1 VLLGDREWLIAR
13 TGFEPQDLLLAMR
26 SGGPIN
32 HEHADRNSV
41 ILKAYGEVLLNDIP
55 HPSYSRHDP
64 TWMLRGSAGH
74 NCVLIDGRGLIYHSG
89 IEGTNE
95 SQDSASVLQEGRRN
109 GYFFW
114 TSDATPAY
122 TRADPDI
129 KSVVRTVIA
138 SLETPAVIVL
148 DKVCKSRYPSVISAL
163 WQADNQDGQGRIEA
177 DGVSF
182 SITRPGAALA
192 ALSNGSGPVSA
203 AARFHA
209 VSGREREFPYV
220 EVAPGRAAL
229 EQLII
234 TVLVPFPADGAK
246 PGIEISAVSPGA
258 WDVRVENVG
267 RKFVVKVK
275 DAGRLPQFEVLSAP
289 SAGE

>member
-1 VLLGDREWLIAR
+1 
-13 TGFEPQDLLLAMR
+13 M
-26 SGGPIN
+26 
-32 HEHADRNSV
+32 
-41 ILKAYGEVLLNDIP
+41 
-55 HPSYSRHDP
+55 
-64 TWMLRGSAGH
+64 
-74 NCVLIDGRGLIYHSG
+74 IYHNG

-95 SQDSASVLQEGRRN
+95 SQDRASVLQEGRRN

-177 DGVSF
+177 NGVSF

-192 ALSNGSGPVSA
+192 ALSNGSGPVTVET
-203 AARFHA
+203 RCHA
-209 VSGREREFPYV
+209 VAGREREFPYV
-220 EVAPGRAAL
+220 EVATGRAAL

-234 TVLVPFPADGAK
+234 TVLVPFPAKGAK
-246 PGIEISAVSPGA
+246 PGLEILAESPGA
-258 WDVRVENVG
+258 WDVRVESDG
-267 RKFVVKVK
+267 RKFAVKVK
-275 DAGRLPQFEVLSAP
+275 DAGRVPQFEVVNVRG
-289 SAGE
+289 AGD